1 MGQVRTN
8 NITLSVARESAV
20 IGVLPG
26 SPIWNLLEPNSIG
39 TFGATI
45 TTVARDPISRNRQ
58 RRKGTI
64 TDLDSAVDF
73 EADLTLS
80 HFNIFAEGFA
90 FSTAVNSEMDITS
103 SAVASTTA
111 YTVPALSAAQAA
123 KLVFSAANNATLVFA
138 RGFTSPANNGIK
150 TLGVNPAAA
159 ATAITVTQTL
169 VAEAAPANAQ
179 LELTGV
185 RSLAAAT
192 DLTWVWNGTTKRGT
206 LTSASDIADFAVLG
220 LTVGQTVH
228 IGSPGATSGSVI
240 NAFENVAANDI
251 YGYGRVVAINGP
263 DLVLDKVDATLMFSD
278 GTSPTTAVDLL
289 FGKFIRNVGTDSPD
303 FLEQSF
309 QFELSYPGLQNPSG
323 DEFEYSEGNFANEMT
338 VNMPLT
344 EKATVSFAFIG
355 TDTPAP
361 VTTQRTN
368 ASTPLA
374 PVQTSAFN
382 TTSDCL
388 RLRVTELDET
398 GLTTDFK
405 NVTITLTNN
414 VTPEK
419 VLCNLGARFINAG
432 NLEVN
437 VEAQALFTDSRVP
450 AAVRANTTLTMDFGL
465 RNDDGAIYFDIPAMT
480 LGGGDKEFPVG
491 ETVLINIPGQAFADP
506 ILNTSIGISIFPIVP

>member
-8 NITLSVARESAV
+8 NITLSVTRETAV
-20 IGVLPG
+20 LGVLPAQ
-26 SPIWNLLEPNSIG
+26 PIWSLLEPNSIG

-64 TDLDSAVDF
+64 TDLDSAIDF

-80 HFNIFAEGFA
+80 HFNLFTEGF
-90 FSTAVNSEMDITS
+90 
-103 SAVASTTA
+103 
-111 YTVPALSAAQAA
+111 L
-123 KLVFSAANNATLVFA
+123 FSAAVNRELDIAVTSVVDTTNDYTIAALNSVQADKLQFTAAQYTSLIHARGYINPSNNGLKSLDADPLVGETVVTVAETLV
-138 RGFTSPANNGIK
+138 NE
-150 TLGVNPAAA
+150 AAA
-159 ATAITVTQTL
+159 SNAIIEI
-169 VAEAAPANAQ
+169 A
-179 LELTGV
+179 GV
-185 RSLAAAT
+185 RSLAAAA
-192 DLTWVWNGTTKRGT
+192 DLTWAWDAGTKRGT
-206 LTSASDIADFAVLG
+206 LTSAADITDFASLG
-220 LTVGQTVH
+220 ISVGQIVH
-228 IGSPGATSGSVI
+228 IGSPDGSGGVT
-240 NAFENVAANDI
+240 NAFENLAANDVR
-251 YGYGRVVAINGP
+251 GYGRVIQINAGA
-263 DLVLDKVDATLMFSD
+263 LVLDKVDDTLMFSD
-278 GTSPTTAVDLL
+278 AVAPATAVDIL
-289 FGKFIRNVGTDSPD
+289 FGKFIRNVGTDHAD

-323 DEFEYSEGNFANEMT
+323 DEFEYSIGNFANEMT
-338 VNMPLT
+338 INMPLT
-344 EKATVSFAFIG
+344 EKATIGFGFIG
-355 TDTPAP
+355 TDTEAP
-361 VTTQRTN
+361 STTRKIN
-368 ASTPLA
+368 AAAALA
-374 PVQTSAFN
+374 PVQTAAFN

-405 NVTITLTNN
+405 NVSITITNN

-437 VEAQALFTDSRVP
+437 VEAQALFTDSRVA
-450 AAVRANTTLTMDFGL
+450 AAVRANATLTMDFGL
-465 RNDDGAIYFDIPAMT
+465 KNNDGAIYFDIPAMT